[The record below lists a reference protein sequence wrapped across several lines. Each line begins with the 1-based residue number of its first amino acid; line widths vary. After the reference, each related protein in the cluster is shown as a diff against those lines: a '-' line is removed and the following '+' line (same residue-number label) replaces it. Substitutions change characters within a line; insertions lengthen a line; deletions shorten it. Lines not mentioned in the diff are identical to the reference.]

1 MTLARRYTAA
11 TIAIIV
17 LIIAARG
24 TTASMQDSAAQSGAA
39 QGGAVQSGAVQNSPV
54 QGGRLDP
61 RIKPAATE
69 RYKAI
74 RNATKWENPYLM
86 VGPDSIVVRAKGL
99 AGLKIVP
106 ADALEQTLL
115 ELPVTSWPY
124 GKVVA
129 VQENGDRADKSDD
142 KPIADNIAA
151 ARATLKRL
159 GVTFDKWP
167 S

>member
-1 MTLARRYTAA
+1 MTRARR

-17 LIIAARG
+17 LSLAVSG
-24 TTASMQDSAAQSGAA
+24 TTASMQSGTSE
-39 QGGAVQSGAVQNSPV
+39 GA
-54 QGGRLDP
+54 RLDP
-61 RIKPAATE
+61 RIKPAATQ
-69 RYKAI
+69 RYKAV
-74 RNATKWENPYLM
+74 RDARKWDNPYLM
-86 VGPDSIVVRAKGL
+86 VGPDHIVVRAKGL

-115 ELPVTSWPY
+115 ELPVTAWPY

-142 KPIADNIAA
+142 KPIADNVAA
-151 ARATLKRL
+151 ARATLKKL

>member
-1 MTLARRYTAA
+1 MTPARRHTVA
-11 TIAIIV
+11 TIAFMV
-17 LIIAARG
+17 LSLAAG
-24 TTASMQDSAAQSGAA
+24 GATASMQDSS
-39 QGGAVQSGAVQNSPV
+39 VQNNPVQNSSVP
-54 QGGRLDP
+54 GGRLDP

-74 RNATKWENPYLM
+74 RSATKWENPYLM

-151 ARATLKRL
+151 ARATLKKL
-159 GVTFDKWP
+159 GVTFDRWP

>member
-1 MTLARRYTAA
+1 MTPARRHTAA
-11 TIAIIV
+11 RIAIIV
-17 LIIAARG
+17 LSLAA
-24 TTASMQDSAAQSGAA
+24 TAITASMQESS
-39 QGGAVQSGAVQNSPV
+39 VQA
-54 QGGRLDP
+54 RLDP
-61 RIKPAATE
+61 RIKPAVTE

-74 RNATKWENPYLM
+74 RNASKWENPYLM
-86 VGPDSIVVRAKGL
+86 VGPDSIVVRARGL

-151 ARATLKRL
+151 ARATLKKL

>member
-1 MTLARRYTAA
+1 MTRTTG
-11 TIAIIV
+11 TIAIIF
-17 LIIAARG
+17 LIFAASGRI
-24 TTASMQDSAAQSGAA
+24 ASMQGEAAHTPSQSTQA
-39 QGGAVQSGAVQNSPV
+39 
-54 QGGRLDP
+54 GRLDP
-61 RIKPAATE
+61 RIKPAVAE

-86 VGPDSIVVRAKGL
+86 VGPDNIVVRAKGL
-99 AGLKIVP
+99 AGLKIVVP
-106 ADALEQTLL
+106 DALEQTLL
-115 ELPVTSWPY
+115 ELPITAWPY

-142 KPIADNIAA
+142 KPIADNVAA
-151 ARATLKRL
+151 ARATLKKL

>member
-1 MTLARRYTAA
+1 MTRTTG
-11 TIAIIV
+11 TIAIIL
-17 LIIAARG
+17 LIIAATVRIAAMQG
-24 TTASMQDSAAQSGAA
+24 EAPQTTSQST
-39 QGGAVQSGAVQNSPV
+39 QAV
-54 QGGRLDP
+54 RLDP
-61 RIKPAATE
+61 RIKPAAAE

-86 VGPDSIVVRAKGL
+86 VGPDHIVVRAKGL
-99 AGLKIVP
+99 AGLKIVVP
-106 ADALEQTLL
+106 DALEQTLL
-115 ELPVTSWPY
+115 ELPITSWPY

-142 KPIADNIAA
+142 KPIADNVAA
-151 ARATLKRL
+151 ARAILKKL